1 MTLERA
7 YISLAVFYSAL
18 VVIGLIAL
26 LRSGGPAWGVFT
38 LALGALAAAGLWGKT
53 LGKPMLNPRMWR
65 PLALILAAGVVVQLF
80 AVFTLHPPGN
90 ELTWLLSGAIFSVLP
105 AILLFQYGERDQEVW
120 ATAEECEG
128 GKMLDDLLTQQR
140 ELLLEKQE
148 ADSQATVKLTKA
160 DNNTYHANVTRTRGE
175 QVERFK
181 ESFTC
186 PATLAFFVLKY
197 TSISVSDIAAQHRG
211 AQEPGLTT

>member
-18 VVIGLIAL
+18 VIIGIIAL
-26 LRSGGPAWGVFT
+26 LRSGGPMWGVFT
-38 LALGALAAAGLWGKT
+38 LALGALVAAGLWGQS
-53 LGKPMLNPRMWR
+53 LGKPMLNPRLWR
-65 PLALILAAGVVVQLF
+65 PLALILAVGVVVQLF
-80 AVFTLHPPGN
+80 AVFSLHPPGN

-128 GKMLDDLLTQQR
+128 GKMLDEMLLQQR

-148 ADSQATVKLTKA
+148 ADRQATVKLTKTGG
-160 DNNTYHANVTRTRGE
+160 TYHANVTRARGE

-197 TSISVSDIAAQHRG
+197 TSISVNDIAAQHRG
-211 AQEPGLTT
+211 AQEPVLTS